1 MLEILPDSQKDILA
15 VKATGKLTDK
25 DYQEVLIPRL
35 EALIKEYGKA
45 KFLFL
50 FDENFQGWELG
61 ALWDDAKLGLRH
73 RNDFAK
79 VAVVGGARWVEWG
92 VKVFSPFMGGEVKT
106 FPLDQL
112 SQAAD
117 WIKA

>member
-1 MLEILPDSQKDILA
+1 MLEILPASQKDVLA

-35 EALIKEYGKA
+35 EALIQEYGKV
-45 KFLFL
+45 KCLVL

-61 ALWDDAKLGLRH
+61 ALWDDAKFGLRH
-73 RNDFAK
+73 RNDFSK
-79 VAVVGGARWVEWG
+79 VAVVGGARWIEWG

-106 FPLDQL
+106 FPPDEL
-112 SQAAD
+112 SQAID